1 MSIITMSTGGS
12 VSGEVTAEINA
23 KTEVGSIVTGE
34 TTGVIVIPAGALWVE
49 LANAGAVQPGDI
61 PASATILGGSWSVG
75 RKERWFAEW
84 NTNLNEYNYLPEI
97 SINGNGARVFYT
109 YMA

>member
-34 TTGVIVIPAGALWVE
+34 TTGNVTIPAGALW
-49 LANAGAVQPGDI
+49 ANIKNAGAVSPGDL
-61 PASATILGGSWSVG
+61 PNAGTVNSGTWSIG
-75 RKERWFAEW
+75 REEKFNAVW
-84 NTNLNEYNYLPEI
+84 NTALNEFNYLPEI
-97 SINGNGARVFYT
+97 EIEANGARFFYS
-109 YMA
+109 YLA